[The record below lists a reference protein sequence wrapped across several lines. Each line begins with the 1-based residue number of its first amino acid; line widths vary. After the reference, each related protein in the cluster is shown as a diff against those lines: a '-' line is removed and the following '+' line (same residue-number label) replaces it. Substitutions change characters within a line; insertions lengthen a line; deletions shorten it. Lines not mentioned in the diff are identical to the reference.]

1 MREEEKKR
9 TSPKSKVQKLVR
21 KRWVFPAIYLAS
33 AAIIL
38 TAVLWFQA
46 NGNDI
51 SKEDK
56 SGYSQDGTAYRD
68 DAVEVNAS
76 LENLKM
82 PVASEASAIVKKP
95 FYDDQASEKQQEA
108 LVFYNNTYH
117 PNTGVDLAVKGDKSF
132 DVVAAASGTV
142 TKATKDPLLGYVVEI
157 DHKDGL
163 VTQYQSL
170 EKADVEVGDIVKQG
184 QTIAKAGKSLY
195 NQEAKTHVHFEVRK
209 DGVAINPS
217 SYFGKSVSSIKEVKA
232 AEVTEPKDDSSSEE
246 SKDSEKSSDEKTKE
260 DKDSKQPS
268 TDTSKPNA

>member
-95 FYDDQASEKQQEA
+95 FYDDQASEKQQEEA

-157 DHKDGL
+157 DHKDG
-163 VTQYQSL
+163 
-170 EKADVEVGDIVKQG
+170 
-184 QTIAKAGKSLY
+184 
-195 NQEAKTHVHFEVRK
+195 
-209 DGVAINPS
+209 
-217 SYFGKSVSSIKEVKA
+217 
-232 AEVTEPKDDSSSEE
+232 
-246 SKDSEKSSDEKTKE
+246 
-260 DKDSKQPS
+260 
-268 TDTSKPNA
+268 